1 MNAYLTFKK
10 EKEWVNV
17 KFIGSAGNTDFYK
30 DTINGTVYP
39 EDVLVF
45 KEFYGD

>member
-17 KFIGSAGNTDFYK
+17 KFIGS
-30 DTINGTVYP
+30 I
-39 EDVLVF
+39 
-45 KEFYGD
+45 GDISWKII